1 MENIVYLALFME
13 TDFDHN
19 KLLKKIAKDRLKP
32 CGIIQKGSSRTFLYD
47 NGWYIIIIEFQPSSW
62 DKGSYLNIGVDLN
75 FYPRNHLAFSYGYRE
90 KGFDGADNEKQ
101 FTEIVNTYCDHVI
114 EKVQK
119 LKEKFKDVPT
129 AIKSIGKYPDDQWHY
144 FDLGILYGLN
154 GQMQKAGS
162 CLKKLMKEKCKFD
175 YEFERQG
182 LATEMFE
189 LLDDKEKFVA
199 RAQTLIIQSRQLKKL
214 PMSDT
219 RPPNH

>member
-129 AIKSIGKYPDDQWHY
+129 AVKSIGKYPDDPWHY

-154 GQMQKAGS
+154 GRIQKADS
-162 CLKKLMKEKCKFD
+162 SLTKLIKQKCNFD
-175 YEFERQG
+175 YEFERQK
-182 LATEMFE
+182 LAIEILE
-189 LLDDKEKFVA
+189 LLTDNEKFNGRVQA
-199 RAQTLIIQSRQLKKL
+199 LITQSRQLKKL
-214 PMSDT
+214 PT
-219 RPPNH
+219 LNVILPNL